1 MIKRH
6 KHFIETSIIWKHNQ
20 PLNGNECYDPRGR
33 TDTVPWEHQSW
44 GQVPCYRG
52 FVYLRNKTYHRS
64 KCPTEV
70 NILFSPITPS
80 LSPSYRLVTWY
91 RLVQC
96 LFENASENLINY
108 NYISL
113 NIQTYL
119 ILKKVLKVQLIV
131 DFAFIVQFNCFTKY
145 LQEYYFLLRRD
156 FCLSMMKQA
165 GFLQVTVY
173 EKW

>member
-6 KHFIETSIIWKHNQ
+6 KHFIETSIIWNYDQ
-20 PLNGNECYDPRGR
+20 PLNGNERYDPRGR

-64 KCPTEV
+64 KCPREV

-80 LSPSYRLVTWY
+80 LSPLYRLVTWY

-96 LFENASENLINY
+96 LLENASEDLINY
-108 NYISL
+108 NYI
-113 NIQTYL
+113 
-119 ILKKVLKVQLIV
+119 LKNSKVVNFFLKRTV
-131 DFAFIVQFNCFTKY
+131 KY
-145 LQEYYFLLRRD
+145 
-156 FCLSMMKQA
+156 S
-165 GFLQVTVY
+165 
-173 EKW
+173 